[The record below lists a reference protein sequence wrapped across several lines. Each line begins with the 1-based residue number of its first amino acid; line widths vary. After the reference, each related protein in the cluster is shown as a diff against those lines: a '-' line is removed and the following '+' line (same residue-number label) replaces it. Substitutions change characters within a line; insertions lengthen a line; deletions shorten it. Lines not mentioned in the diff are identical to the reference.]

1 MHRRY
6 FLRGISTI
14 AISQLLIGCGRKQQ
28 VKLKVI
34 LLKNSIPGR
43 LVKRFGQTIEQGT
56 QLKFAPVNQLQA
68 LFKQLQTWK
77 QPKKTAENKQL
88 NIPIPFWQSSTETVA
103 DLVTMGNYWLD
114 VAIKQQLIQPLEIE
128 KLEKLANW
136 SSLPPQWQ
144 QLVRRN
150 QAGELDTQGKIWAAP
165 YRWGSTMIVY
175 RRDKFKELAW
185 QPQDW
190 QDLWHN
196 DLRDRI
202 SILEQPR
209 EVIGLVLKKLGKSY
223 NTENLDSVPELETE
237 LRSLNKQV
245 KFYSSD
251 RYLEPLM
258 IGDTWLAVGW
268 SSDIL
273 PALVRNPKLSAV
285 IPQSGTA
292 LWADM
297 WVRPD
302 KAESTNQERQDLSYQ
317 WIDFCWDKESAK
329 QITLLTNSNSPIA
342 TKIQDSEVKKSL
354 RNVLLNNTDVL
365 SKSELIN
372 FLAPEITAKYESLF
386 AQVRNG

>member
-6 FLRGISTI
+6 FLRGISVI
-14 AISQLLIGCGRKQQ
+14 AISQLLVGCGGKQQ
-28 VKLKVI
+28 VNLKVI

-43 LVKRFGQTIEQGT
+43 LVRRFGQSIKQNT
-56 QLKFAPVNQLQA
+56 QVKFAPVDQLQTV
-68 LFKQLQTWK
+68 FKQLRTWK
-77 QPKKTAENKQL
+77 QPKKAAENKQW
-88 NIPIPFWQSSTETVA
+88 NIPLPFGQSQTETVA

-114 VAIKQQLIQPLEIE
+114 VAIKEQLIQPLEIE

-144 QLVRRN
+144 KLVRRN

-175 RRDKFKELAW
+175 RRDKLKELGW

-190 QDLWHN
+190 QDLWRD

-209 EVIGLVLKKLGKSY
+209 EVVGLVLKKLGKSY

-237 LRSLNKQV
+237 LRSLHKQV

-251 RYLEPLM
+251 QYLEPLM

-273 PALVRNPKLSAV
+273 PALVRNP
-285 IPQSGTA
+285 
-292 LWADM
+292 
-297 WVRPD
+297 
-302 KAESTNQERQDLSYQ
+302 
-317 WIDFCWDKESAK
+317 
-329 QITLLTNSNSPIA
+329 
-342 TKIQDSEVKKSL
+342 
-354 RNVLLNNTDVL
+354 
-365 SKSELIN
+365 
-372 FLAPEITAKYESLF
+372 
-386 AQVRNG
+386 